1 MFNQVVL
8 MGDVAEIYSTRIDIK
23 VHNEYIPV
31 EMTEDMISKLLLNNQ
46 VGIKGHIEMQELQG
60 HKNGAEEM
68 IIVCDELKI
77 LDRRGKKSGN

>member
-8 MGDVAEIYSTRIDIK
+8 MGEVAEIYSNKIDIK

-31 EMTEDMISKLLLNNQ
+31 EMTEEMISKLLLNNQ
-46 VGIKGHIEMQELQG
+46 IGIKGRAIMREISG
-60 HKNGAEEM
+60 SKGAEEIV
-68 IIVCDELKI
+68 IICDELKI